1 MVEEN
6 ISQEKRFKNV
16 DETRTYFIEEIKK
29 NQLMSKRHKEVCA
42 TLGYIEHFLVLG
54 SAITGW
60 VSISA
65 SILLL
70 KVQKKY
76 RK

>member
-29 NQLMSKRHKEVCA
+29 NQLMSKRHKKVCA
-42 TLGYIEHFLVLG
+42 TLSYIEHFLVLG